1 MLRRLRW
8 RNESGLLA
16 GFGLDD
22 RRPMSD
28 KQRDR
33 RHVPSAAHQSLYPTT
48 ASNFPWGK
56 TANPSR

>member
-28 KQRDR
+28 KQQDR

-48 ASNFPWGK
+48 AGNFPWGK